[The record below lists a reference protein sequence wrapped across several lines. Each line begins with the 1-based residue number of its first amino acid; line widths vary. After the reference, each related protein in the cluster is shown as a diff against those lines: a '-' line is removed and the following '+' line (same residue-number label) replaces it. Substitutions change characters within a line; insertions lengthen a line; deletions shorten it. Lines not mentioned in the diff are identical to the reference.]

1 MNQILTVPLEL
12 KAISGRKLEGHGA
25 IFGNVDH
32 GGDIVIPGAFKKS
45 LAEHKRDG
53 TMPQM
58 FWMHDPT
65 QVPGMWESMAEDE
78 EGLAVSG
85 VLADTT
91 LGNDMKTLAGMK
103 AVRGL
108 SIGYAATDVDY
119 DRHGNRLLKQV
130 HLAEVSLVSMAMN
143 PLAQI
148 ESVKAR
154 LSASGEYVP
163 TEREFERVFRE
174 AGCSKNVSRMLV
186 AKLFDSD
193 PGGMPDGRRWDA
205 GNVDDEVEAAAAAFR
220 AMAGKYYAGS
230 MPR

>member
-1 MNQILTVPLEL
+1 MNQTLTVPLEL

-25 IFGNVDH
+25 IFGNVDF
-32 GGDIVIPGAFKKS
+32 GGDIVLPGAFKKS
-45 LAEHKRDG
+45 LAQHKSHG

-58 FWMHDPT
+58 FWMHDHT
-65 QVPGMWESMAEDE
+65 QVPGMWESMGEDSD
-78 EGLAVSG
+78 GLAVSG
-85 VLADTT
+85 ILADTT
-91 LGNDMKTLAGMK
+91 LGNDMRTLVGMK

-108 SIGYAATDVDY
+108 SIGYRATDVDY
-119 DRHGNRLLKQV
+119 DRDGNRLLKQV
-130 HLAEVSLVSMAMN
+130 DVWEVSLVSMAMN

-174 AGCSKNVSRMLV
+174 AGCSKNVARTLV
-186 AKLFDSD
+186 SKLFDSD

-205 GNVDDEVEAAAAAFR
+205 GNVDDEGSAAKAMQMILDKIRAASVR
-220 AMAGKYYAGS
+220 L
-230 MPR
+230 

>member
-1 MNQILTVPLEL
+1 MNKTLTVPLEL
-12 KAISGRKLEGHGA
+12 KAITGRKLEGHGA

-45 LAEHKRDG
+45 LAEHKRNG

-85 VLADTT
+85 ILADTT

-130 HLAEVSLVSMAMN
+130 HLGEVSLVSMAMN

-163 TEREFERVFRE
+163 TEREFERFLRE
-174 AGCSKNVSRMLV
+174 EGGYSKNVSRMLV

-205 GNVDDEVEAAAAAFR
+205 GSDEVLAAKAMERVLDKVRAASIR
-220 AMAGKYYAGS
+220 A
-230 MPR
+230 